1 MVFRLLSFPWFST
14 FCFEFCFLYLP
25 KNVIKFLKE
34 LSNSCEAAFLQK
46 ITWMW
51 CEELALESRKW
62 PCHRFGRQS
71 LDILRHHS
79 WAQRRHQIRT
89 NLNWKKWKS
98 WKVATASALPEKR
111 QRFVVSKN
119 SFNQDLLLCASNRY
133 QIQRNLQIVTNFDF
147 FNRIKKR
154 AGKLSGFTLSNKQK

>member
-62 PCHRFGRQS
+62 RCHRFGRQS

-89 NLNWKKWKS
+89 NLIEKSEKVGKWQQLQHCLRNGS
-98 WKVATASALPEKR
+98 
-111 QRFVVSKN
+111 VS
-119 SFNQDLLLCASNRY
+119 SFRKILSIKIYFCVPAIDIKFNEICKF
-133 QIQRNLQIVTNFDF
+133 LQISIFSTE
-147 FNRIKKR
+147 
-154 AGKLSGFTLSNKQK
+154 